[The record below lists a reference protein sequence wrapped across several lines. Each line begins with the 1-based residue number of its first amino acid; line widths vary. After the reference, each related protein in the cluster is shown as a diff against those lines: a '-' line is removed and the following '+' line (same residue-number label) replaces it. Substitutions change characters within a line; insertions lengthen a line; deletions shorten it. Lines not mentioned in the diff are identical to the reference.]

1 MTYNSSPGSVALP
14 RNLNFRVTALASE
27 APPQITAT
35 DAARENARRLEIFT
49 ARLFDGLAPDA
60 AARISAQR
68 RAQLSAEALEFFSV
82 RAEPIKVRVVAGGQA
97 EGGGAFAETV
107 MLDCPFIIDSLL
119 EYFHHLGIGVGLLMH
134 PVLHAAR
141 DSGGRLVSLEGA
153 RAAEQ
158 PESFVH
164 LELRLDGGAHA
175 PQPTAEGLTGVLE
188 QVRSATGDFAAMS
201 ARALEICEETAAQ
214 RELVEVR
221 DLLRWLVGGGFVFL
235 GYRRYRVGESD
246 NRRTLEVAPDSGLG
260 LLRGFSRSHFARPVD
275 LETLDPAHRK
285 MLFEGPALIM
295 GKTHTMSQVHR
306 RRLMDDVTIRRSGPD
321 GRAVAFDRFVG
332 LFTSKAYSE
341 EAQHIPVLR
350 AKLRDLI
357 EAEHAAPGSHDYKEL
372 VTAFN
377 SFPKEELFRAP
388 VGELREQ
395 LHLILDLK
403 NEAAV
408 RVSAHFDPV
417 RNNVVT
423 LVILPRESFSAEA
436 RKQIQ
441 DALGRILDGR
451 LVYYYLA
458 LGEGYS
464 ARLHFCFDAAPPSAA
479 QLRAMET
486 EVSQLARTWE
496 DRLRE
501 ELIERFGE
509 RRGQALAQRW
519 LGAFSVHYK
528 ASTAVARAAGDIEKI
543 ESLLEGGQSFK
554 VELAHPGGGNGA
566 AAAASEL
573 RMFEIGESL
582 RLSDLMPL
590 LSNFGISVISEE
602 ANELRIDAAGAA
614 VRAFVQSFRVQDAH
628 GMALESLRGAAMV
641 AEALTAVRSGLAE
654 DGPLNALVLEAGLSW
669 REVALLRAYVAA
681 AFQMRLAPALP
692 ALRRVLLA
700 NPKLARML
708 AEMFRMR
715 MDPAE
720 PGSGD
725 ARYSG
730 LRAAYLEALGAVD
743 NIADDRLARALM
755 GMIEA
760 TVRTNYFRQP
770 PAPYLTL
777 KFESARIPNLPD
789 TPPLYEI
796 HVDSPTMQ
804 GCHLRAGRVA
814 RGGIRYS
821 DRPEDFRTEI
831 LDLMKTQTVK
841 NAIIV
846 PTGAKGGFI
855 VKPRLGRAT
864 THDDVADAYKTLI
877 RAMLELTDNVADGQT
892 VHPGGIKV
900 LDQDG
905 PYLVVA
911 ADKGTA
917 AFSDLANAI
926 AAEHHFWLGD
936 AFASGGRHGYDH
948 KALGITARGAWE
960 STRWH
965 LREMGIELGRGAPIT
980 MVGLGDMSGDVFG
993 NGLLQSDHVKLIAA
1007 FDHRHIFIDPDPDSH
1022 QSYAERKRL
1031 FELPSS
1037 QWSDYDPALISPG
1050 GGVFRRGSKSIALSP
1065 QARRALSCAAEALDS
1080 DSLIQAILR
1089 ADVTLLY
1096 NGCIGTYVRASDERD
1111 AEVGDHAND
1120 ACRIAANELRAKAV
1134 VEGGN
1139 LGFTQRARIEY
1150 AMAGGRIN
1158 TDAIDNSAG
1167 VDTSDHEVNLKILLQ
1182 PALTRGRIGA
1192 DQRNRALAAAAGEVA
1207 ALVLRD
1213 NRDQVVLL
1221 SLEQL
1226 RSHTGASVFRD
1237 HLSTIEQRGALR
1249 RYEAALPSH
1258 EALRDRRGHFA
1269 GLTRPELAVLS
1280 AYTKIDLFA
1289 QLEACTLLGDPY
1301 LTERF
1306 LTPYFPASIAREF
1319 AAEIPRHGLRRE
1331 LIITRL
1337 VNELVDLMG
1346 ASFVFRLTRSHGA
1359 SCEDA
1364 VHAWVFAEGVLDLV
1378 EQGER
1383 LRADAGEQGGQGA
1396 QAELA
1401 ALLALEG
1408 AALRVCGWAIGGL
1421 ERGGRLGDAIARFK
1435 SGFQSLSAQFE
1446 TMLTAGERERFERS
1460 YRELRSTVYAEQ
1472 AAHQLAR
1479 LSFADHLL
1487 NMLSLSFAHGAAP
1500 AECARAYFAL
1510 SEIIEFATLE
1520 RALEA
1525 IGIDDRWERRAAED
1539 LGADLRNA
1547 RLALCRAVL
1556 IHRELAPAEAV
1567 RALRRGR
1574 ERLFDTMAE
1583 VMNDLRTLPAI
1594 GLPMLEVAIRALT
1607 RLAGAASGAA
1617 PA

>member
-1 MTYNSSPGSVALP
+1 M
-14 RNLNFRVTALASE
+14 ASE
-27 APPQITAT
+27 ALSHTT
-35 DAARENARRLEIFT
+35 VSDAAREHARRLEIFA
-49 ARLFDGLAPDA
+49 ARLFNDLAPDVA
-60 AARISAQR
+60 AQLSAER
-68 RAQLSAEALEFFSV
+68 RAQLSAHALEFFSLCD
-82 RAEPIKVRVVAGGQA
+82 EPIKVRVVIAPQS
-97 EGGGAFAETV
+97 EGGGGFAETV
-107 MLDCPFIIDSLL
+107 MHDCPFIIDSML
-119 EYFHHLGIGVGLLMH
+119 EYFHHLGVEAGLLLH
-134 PVLHAAR
+134 PVLLAQRDAA
-141 DSGGRLVSLEGA
+141 GRLISLESI
-153 RAAEQ
+153 RATEQ

-164 LELRLDGGAHA
+164 LELRLDGGTHD
-175 PQPTAEGLTGVLE
+175 PQRIAEGLKGVLE
-188 QVRSATGDFAAMS
+188 QVRSATGDFEAMV

-235 GYRRYRVGESD
+235 GYRRYRVGEGGG
-246 NRRTLEVAPDSGLG
+246 RRTLEVDADSALG
-260 LLRGFSRSHFARPVD
+260 LLRDFGRSRYVRPVD
-275 LETLDPAHRK
+275 LKALESDHQK
-285 MLFEGPALIM
+285 ILFEGPALIM
-295 GKTHTMSQVHR
+295 GKTHTLSQVHR
-306 RRLMDDVTIRRSGPD
+306 RGLMDDVTIRRTGPN
-321 GRAVAFDRFVG
+321 GHVAAFDRFVG

-350 AKLRDLI
+350 AKLRDVL
-357 EAEHAAPGSHDYKEL
+357 EAEHAAAGSHNYKEL

-408 RVSAHFDPV
+408 RVSAHYDPV
-417 RNNVVT
+417 RSNVVA
-423 LVILPRESFSAEA
+423 LVVLPRESFSAEV

-441 DALGRILDGR
+441 QALGRILDGK

-458 LGEGYS
+458 MGEGYK
-464 ARLHFCFDAAPPSAA
+464 ARMHFCFDAAPPSAA

-509 RRGQALAQRW
+509 RRGRALAQRW
-519 LGAFSVHYK
+519 LGAFSLHYQ
-528 ASTAVARAAGDIEKI
+528 ASTATARAASDIEQV
-543 ESLLEGGQSFK
+543 ENLLANGQSFS
-554 VELAHPGGGNGA
+554 VELARQGGGNGA

-573 RMFEIGESL
+573 RMFEVGESL
-582 RLSDLMPL
+582 RLSDLMPM
-590 LSNFGISVISEE
+590 LSNFGITVISEE
-602 ANELRIDAAGAA
+602 ADELCIHSAGAA
-614 VRAFVQSFRVQDAH
+614 VRAFVQSFRVQDAL
-628 GMALESLRGAAMV
+628 GVALEGASGAAMV
-641 AEALTAVRSGLAE
+641 AAALTAVRDGRTE
-654 DGPLNALVLEAGLSW
+654 DGPLNALVLQAGLGW

-692 ALRRVLLA
+692 ALRRVLLV

-708 AEMFRMR
+708 VGMFRLR
-715 MDPAE
+715 MDPAG

-725 ARYSG
+725 PRYAG

-743 NIADDRLARALM
+743 NIADDRLARALL
-755 GMIEA
+755 GMVEA
-760 TVRTNYFRQP
+760 TVRTNYFREP
-770 PAPYLTL
+770 PAPYITL
-777 KFESARIPNLPD
+777 KFESAGVPNLPD

-804 GCHLRAGRVA
+804 GCHLRAGRIA

-855 VKPRLGRAT
+855 VKPGPGRAA
-864 THDDVADAYKTLI
+864 THDDVVDAYKTLI
-877 RAMLELTDNVADGQT
+877 QAMLELTDNVVGGKT
-892 VHPGGIKV
+892 VHPSGVKV

-926 AAEHHFWLGD
+926 AAEHDFWLGD

-948 KALGITARGAWE
+948 KVLGITARGAWE
-960 STRWH
+960 SVRWH
-965 LREMGIELGRGAPIT
+965 LREMGIDLARGGPIT
-980 MVGLGDMSGDVFG
+980 MVGIGDMSGDVFG
-993 NGLLQSDHVKLIAA
+993 NGLLQSDNLKLIAA
-1007 FDHRHIFIDPDPDSH
+1007 FDHRHIFIDPDPDPKASF
-1022 QSYAERKRL
+1022 AERKRL
-1031 FELPSS
+1031 FELPAS
-1037 QWSDYDPALISPG
+1037 QWSDYNLALISPG
-1050 GGVFRRGSKSIALSP
+1050 GGVFRRGAKSIALSP
-1065 QARRALSCAAEALDS
+1065 QARRALSCAAEVLDS

-1096 NGCIGTYVRASDERD
+1096 NGGVGTYVRASDERD
-1111 AEVGDHAND
+1111 AEVGDHANN

-1134 VEGGN
+1134 AEGGN

-1150 AMAGGRIN
+1150 AMADGRIN

-1182 PALTRGRIGA
+1182 PALTGGRI
-1192 DQRNRALAAAAGEVA
+1192 DFDRRNRALAAAAGEIA

-1226 RSHTGASVFRD
+1226 RSRTETKEFRD
-1237 HLSTIEQRGALR
+1237 HLSAIEQRGALH

-1258 EALRDRRGHFA
+1258 EELRDRRGRFA

-1280 AYTKIDLFA
+1280 AYTKIDLFT
-1289 QLEACTLLGDPY
+1289 QLETCALPNDPY

-1306 LTPYFPASIAREF
+1306 LIPYFPASIAREF

-1331 LIITRL
+1331 LIVTRL

-1346 ASFVFRLTRSHGA
+1346 ATFGFRLARSHGA
-1359 SCEDA
+1359 RTEDT
-1364 VHAWVFAEGVLDLV
+1364 VRAWIFAEGVLDLV
-1378 EQGER
+1378 DQAEG
-1383 LRADAGEQGGQGA
+1383 LRAGAGEQGA
-1396 QAELA
+1396 HAELA

-1408 AALRVCGWAIGGL
+1408 AARRACGWAIAGL
-1421 ERGGRLGDAIARFK
+1421 EADESLGDAIARFK
-1435 SGFQSLSAQFE
+1435 PGFQSLCAEFE
-1446 TMLTAGERERFERS
+1446 TMLADDERERFERS
-1460 YRELRSTVYAEQ
+1460 YRELRSTVYTEQ
-1472 AAHQLAR
+1472 VAHQLAR
-1479 LSFADHLL
+1479 LGFADHLL
-1487 NMLSLSFAHGAAP
+1487 NVLSLSFAHGAAP
-1500 AECARAYFAL
+1500 ADCARAYFAL
-1510 SEIIEFATLE
+1510 GRIIEFATLE

-1525 IGIDDRWERRAAED
+1525 IGTDDRWERRAAED
-1539 LGADLRNA
+1539 LAGDLRNA

-1556 IHRELAPAEAV
+1556 VDREVAPADAV
-1567 RALRRGR
+1567 RALRSGR
-1574 ERLFDTMAE
+1574 ERLFDAMAE
-1583 VMNDLRTLPAI
+1583 VMNDLRTLPAV
-1594 GLPMLEVAIRALT
+1594 GLPVLEVAIRALT
-1607 RLAGAASGAA
+1607 RLARAASGAE

>member
-1 MTYNSSPGSVALP
+1 LT
-14 RNLNFRVTALASE
+14 SE
-27 APPQITAT
+27 AQPLTTAT
-35 DAARENARRLEIFT
+35 DSAREHTRWLEIFA
-49 ARLFDGLAPDA
+49 ARLFDGLAPDVA
-60 AARISAQR
+60 SRLPAQR
-68 RAQLSAEALEFFSV
+68 RAQISVEALDFFSV
-82 RAEPIKVRVVAGGQA
+82 RAEPIKVRVVIADQPD
-97 EGGGAFAETV
+97 GASGFADT
-107 MLDCPFIIDSLL
+107 MMRDCPFIIDSLL
-119 EYFHHLGIGVGLLMH
+119 EYFHHLGIGVGLLLH
-134 PVLHAAR
+134 PVLLAGR
-141 DSGGRLVSLEGA
+141 DTSGRLVSLEGA

-164 LELRLDGGAHA
+164 LELRLDGGAYD
-175 PQPTAEGLTGVLE
+175 PQQIAEDLKGVLE
-188 QVRSATGDFAAMS
+188 QVRSATGDFEAMT

-246 NRRTLEVAPDSGLG
+246 GHRTLEVDPDSALG
-260 LLRGFSRSHFARPVD
+260 LLRDFSRSRFERAVD
-275 LETLDPAHRK
+275 LEALDPAHRK

-306 RRLMDDVTIRRSGPD
+306 RRLMDDVTIRRTGAN

-350 AKLRDLI
+350 AKLREVL
-357 EAEHAAPGSHDYKEL
+357 EAEHAAPGSHNYKEL

-395 LHLILDLK
+395 LHLILDVK
-403 NEAAV
+403 NEATV
-408 RVSAHFDPV
+408 RVSAHYDPV

-423 LVILPRESFSAEA
+423 LVIMPRESFSAEV

-441 DALGRILDGR
+441 EALGRILNGD

-501 ELIERFGE
+501 ELVERFGE
-509 RRGQALAQRW
+509 RRGQALMQRW
-519 LGAFSVHYK
+519 LGAFSIHYK
-528 ASTAVARAAGDIEKI
+528 ASTAVARAAADIERI
-543 ESLLEGGQSFK
+543 ESLLEAGQSFN
-554 VELAHPGGGNGA
+554 VELARESGGNGA
-566 AAAASEL
+566 AAATSEL

-582 RLSDLMPL
+582 RLSDVMPM
-590 LSNFGISVISEE
+590 LSNFGINVISEE
-602 ANELRIDAAGAA
+602 ANELRIDAAGAG
-614 VRAFVQSFRVQDAH
+614 VRAFVQSFRVQGAH
-628 GMALESLRGAAMV
+628 GVALESMSGAAMV
-641 AEALTAVRSGLAE
+641 AEALTAVRSGRTE
-654 DGPLNALVLEAGLSW
+654 DGPLNALVLEAGLGW
-669 REVALLRAYVAA
+669 REVALLRTYVAA

-692 ALRRVLLA
+692 AVRRVLLL

-708 AEMFRMR
+708 VEMFLLR
-715 MDPAE
+715 MDPARLA
-720 PGSGD
+720 SDD
-725 ARYSG
+725 AHFAEV
-730 LRAAYLEALGAVD
+730 RAAYLEALGAVD
-743 NIADDRLARALM
+743 NIADDRMARALL

-760 TVRTNYFRQP
+760 TVRSNYFREP
-770 PAPYLTL
+770 PAPYITL

-804 GCHLRAGRVA
+804 GCHLRAGRIA

-864 THDDVADAYKTLI
+864 THDDVVDAYQTLI
-877 RAMLELTDNVADGQT
+877 RAMIELTDNVVGGQI
-892 VHPGGIKV
+892 VHPSGLKV

-905 PYLVVA
+905 AYLVVA

-926 AAEHHFWLGD
+926 AAEHDFWLGD

-960 STRWH
+960 SARWH
-965 LREMGIELGRGAPIT
+965 LREMGIDLERGAPIT
-980 MVGLGDMSGDVFG
+980 MVGIGDMSGDVFG
-993 NGLLQSDHVKLIAA
+993 NGLLQSDNVKLIAA
-1007 FDHRHIFIDPDPDSH
+1007 FDHRHIFIDPDPDPRISF
-1022 QSYAERKRL
+1022 AERKRL

-1037 QWSDYDPALISPG
+1037 QWSDYNPALISPG

-1065 QARRALSCAAEALDS
+1065 QARRALSCTAEVLDS

-1096 NGCIGTYVRASDERD
+1096 NGGIGTYVRASDERD

-1120 ACRIAANELRAKAV
+1120 ACRIVASELRTKAV

-1139 LGFTQRARIEY
+1139 LGLTQRARIEY
-1150 AMAGGRIN
+1150 AIAGGHIN

-1182 PALTRGRIGA
+1182 PALTSGRIGF
-1192 DQRNRALAAAAGEVA
+1192 DRRNNALAAAAGEVA

-1226 RSHTGASVFRD
+1226 RSRTHASVFRD
-1237 HLSTIEQRGALR
+1237 HASAIEQRGRLR
-1249 RYEAALPSH
+1249 GYEAALPSH
-1258 EALRDRRGHFA
+1258 EELRDRRRRFA
-1269 GLTRPELAVLS
+1269 GLTRPELAVLG
-1280 AYTKIDLFA
+1280 AYTKIDMSA
-1289 QLEACTLLGDPY
+1289 QLQTCALLNDPY
-1301 LTERF
+1301 LSERF
-1306 LTPYFPASIAREF
+1306 LVPYFPPSIVREF

-1331 LIITRL
+1331 IIITRL

-1346 ASFVFRLTRSHGA
+1346 ASFVFSLTRSHGA
-1359 SCEDA
+1359 RAEDA

-1378 EQGER
+1378 EKAER
-1383 LRADAGEQGGQGA
+1383 LRAGAAGQGA

-1408 AALRVCGWAIGGL
+1408 AARRACGWAIGSL
-1421 ERGGRLGDAIARFK
+1421 EANDSLGASIARFK
-1435 SGFQSLSAQFE
+1435 PGFQSLSAEFE
-1446 TMLTAGERERFERS
+1446 TMLVADERERFEHS
-1460 YRELRSTVYAEQ
+1460 YRELRSAVYIEQ
-1472 AAHQLAR
+1472 VAHQLAR
-1479 LSFADHLL
+1479 LGFSDHLL
-1487 NMLSLSFAHGAAP
+1487 NVLSLSFAHGAAP
-1500 AECARAYFAL
+1500 AQCARAYFAL

-1520 RALEA
+1520 GALET
-1525 IGIDDRWERRAAED
+1525 IGTDDRWERRAAED
-1539 LGADLRNA
+1539 LGADLSNA

-1556 IHRELAPAEAV
+1556 INREVAPVEAV

-1574 ERLFDTMAE
+1574 ERLFDAMAE
-1583 VMNDLRTLPAI
+1583 VMNDLRTLPTI
-1594 GLPMLEVAIRALT
+1594 GLPALEVAIRALT
-1607 RLAGAASGAA
+1607 RLAGAASGAEA
-1617 PA
+1617 A

>member
-1 MTYNSSPGSVALP
+1 M
-14 RNLNFRVTALASE
+14 ASE
-27 APPQITAT
+27 AQSHTT
-35 DAARENARRLEIFT
+35 VSDAAREHARRLEIF
-49 ARLFDGLAPDA
+49 ADRLFSELAPDL
-60 AARISAQR
+60 AARISAAR
-68 RAQLSAEALEFFSV
+68 RAQLSAEALEFFSL
-82 RAEPIKVRVVAGGQA
+82 RAEPIKVRVVIAPPSD
-97 EGGGAFAETV
+97 GGGGFAETV
-107 MLDCPFIIDSLL
+107 MRDCPFIIDSML
-119 EYFHHLGIGVGLLMH
+119 EYFHHLGIDAGLLLH
-134 PVLHAAR
+134 PVLLAAR
-141 DSGGRLVSLEGA
+141 DAAGRLVSLEGV
-153 RAAEQ
+153 RATEQ

-164 LELRLDGGAHA
+164 LELRLNGGAHD
-175 PQPTAEGLTGVLE
+175 PQRISEGLTGVLE
-188 QVRSATGDFAAMS
+188 QVRSATGDFDAMI

-221 DLLRWLVGGGFVFL
+221 DLLRWLIGGGFVFL
-235 GYRRYRVGESD
+235 GYRHYRVGD
-246 NRRTLEVAPDSGLG
+246 DGGRRTLEVDADSGLG
-260 LLRGFSRSHFARPVD
+260 LLHDFSRSRYARPVD
-275 LETLDPAHRK
+275 LKALEPDHQK

-306 RRLMDDVTIRRSGPD
+306 RGLMDDVTIRRTGPD
-321 GRAVAFDRFVG
+321 GRVAAFDRFVG
-332 LFTSKAYSE
+332 LFTSKAYAE

-350 AKLRDLI
+350 AKLRDVL
-357 EAEHAAPGSHDYKEL
+357 EAEHAAPGSHNYKEL

-388 VGELREQ
+388 VGDLREQ

-408 RVSAHFDPV
+408 RVSTHYDPV
-417 RNNVVT
+417 RDNVVT
-423 LVILPRESFSAEA
+423 LVVLPRETFSAEV
-436 RKQIQ
+436 RKRIQ
-441 DALGRILDGR
+441 QALGRILDGK

-458 LGEGYS
+458 MGEGYR
-464 ARLHFCFDAAPPSAA
+464 ARMHFCFDAAPPSAA

-501 ELIERFGE
+501 ELVERFGE
-509 RRGQALAQRW
+509 RRGHALAQRW
-519 LGAFSVHYK
+519 LGAFTVHYK
-528 ASTAVARAAGDIEKI
+528 ASTAAARAASDIERI
-543 ESLLEGGQSFK
+543 ESLLDNGQSFN
-554 VELAHPGGGNGA
+554 VELARQSGSGNGA

-573 RMFEIGESL
+573 RMFEVGESL
-582 RLSDLMPL
+582 RLSDVMPM
-590 LSNFGISVISEE
+590 LSNFGITVISEQ
-602 ANELRIDAAGAA
+602 ADELRIDAAGTA
-614 VRAFVQSFRVQDAH
+614 VRAFVQAFRVQDAH
-628 GMALESLRGAAMV
+628 GVALEGTSGAAMV
-641 AEALTAVRSGLAE
+641 AEALTAVRSGRTE
-654 DGPLNALVLEAGLSW
+654 DGPLNALVLQAGLGW

-692 ALRRVLLA
+692 ALRRVLLV
-700 NPKLARML
+700 NPKLAQML
-708 AEMFRMR
+708 VGMFRLR
-715 MDPAE
+715 MDPAG

-725 ARYSG
+725 ARYAG

-743 NIADDRLARALM
+743 NIADDRLARALL
-755 GMIEA
+755 GMLEA
-760 TVRTNYFRQP
+760 TVRTNYFREP
-770 PAPYLTL
+770 PAPYITL

-804 GCHLRAGRVA
+804 GCHLRAGRIA

-855 VKPRLGRAT
+855 VKPRPGRAT
-864 THDDVADAYKTLI
+864 THDDVVDAYRTLI
-877 RAMLELTDNVADGQT
+877 RAMLELTDNLAGGKT
-892 VHPGGIKV
+892 VHPSAVKV

-926 AAEHHFWLGD
+926 AAEHNFWLGD

-960 STRWH
+960 SVRWH
-965 LREMGIELGRGAPIT
+965 LREMGIDPARGAPIT
-980 MVGLGDMSGDVFG
+980 MVGIGDMSGDVFG
-993 NGLLQSDHVKLIAA
+993 NGLLQSDNLKLIAA
-1007 FDHRHIFIDPDPDSH
+1007 FDHRHIFIDPDPDPKVSF
-1022 QSYAERKRL
+1022 AERKRL

-1037 QWSDYDPALISPG
+1037 QWSDYNPALISPG
-1050 GGVFRRGSKSIALSP
+1050 GGVFRRGAKTIALSP
-1065 QARRALSCAAEALDS
+1065 QIRRALSCTAEVLDS

-1096 NGCIGTYVRASDERD
+1096 NGGVGTYVRASDERD
-1111 AEVGDHAND
+1111 TEVGDHANN

-1134 VEGGN
+1134 AEGGN

-1182 PALTRGRIGA
+1182 PALSGGRI
-1192 DQRNRALAAAAGEVA
+1192 DFERRNRALAAAAGEVA

-1226 RSHTGASVFRD
+1226 RARTDAKEFRD
-1237 HLSTIEQRGALR
+1237 HLSMIEQRGALH

-1258 EALRDRRGHFA
+1258 EELRDRRGRFA

-1280 AYTKIDLFA
+1280 AYTKIDLFT
-1289 QLEACTLLGDPY
+1289 QLESCALPGDAY

-1306 LTPYFPASIAREF
+1306 LVPYFPASIAREF

-1331 LIITRL
+1331 LIVTRL

-1359 SCEDA
+1359 RTEDA
-1364 VHAWVFAEGVLDLV
+1364 VRAWIFAEGVLDLV
-1378 EQGER
+1378 DEAEG
-1383 LRADAGEQGGQGA
+1383 LRAGAGEQGA
-1396 QAELA
+1396 EAELA

-1408 AALRVCGWAIGGL
+1408 AARRACGWAIAGL
-1421 ERGGRLGDAIARFK
+1421 EADVSLGDAIGRFK
-1435 SGFQSLSAQFE
+1435 PGFQSLCGEFE
-1446 TMLTAGERERFERS
+1446 TMLADDERERFERS
-1460 YRELRSTVYAEQ
+1460 YRELRSTVYTEQ
-1472 AAHQLAR
+1472 VAHRLAR

-1487 NMLSLSFAHGAAP
+1487 NVLSLSFAHGATP
-1500 AECARAYFAL
+1500 VDCARAYFAL
-1510 SEIIEFATLE
+1510 SRIIEFATLE

-1525 IGIDDRWERRAAED
+1525 IGTEDRWARRAAED
-1539 LGADLRNA
+1539 LGGDLRNA

-1556 IHRELAPAEAV
+1556 VDREVAPAEAV
-1567 RALRRGR
+1567 RALRSGR

-1583 VMNDLRTLPAI
+1583 VMNDLRTLPTV
-1594 GLPMLEVAIRALT
+1594 GLPVLEVAIRALT
-1607 RLAGAASGAA
+1607 RLARAASGAE

>member
-1 MTYNSSPGSVALP
+1 M
-14 RNLNFRVTALASE
+14 ASE
-27 APPQITAT
+27 AQPQTTAS
-35 DAARENARRLEIFT
+35 DAAREHARRLELFA
-49 ARLFDGLAPDA
+49 ARLFSGLAPEL
-60 AARISAQR
+60 AARISAER
-68 RAQLSAEALEFFSV
+68 RAQLGAEALEFFSL
-82 RAEPIKVRVVAGGQA
+82 RAEPIKVRVVIAPRSDGAGG
-97 EGGGAFAETV
+97 FAETV
-107 MLDCPFIIDSLL
+107 MEDCPFIIDSML
-119 EYFHHLGIGVGLLMH
+119 EYFHHLGIGAGLLLH
-134 PVLHAAR
+134 PVLLAERDAA
-141 DSGGRLVSLEGA
+141 GELVSLEGV
-153 RAAEQ
+153 RSTEQ

-164 LELRLDGGAHA
+164 LELRLDSGTHD
-175 PQPTAEGLTGVLE
+175 PDRIAEGLTGVLE
-188 QVRSATGDFAAMS
+188 QVRSATGDFEAMT

-235 GYRRYRVGESD
+235 GYRRYRVGED
-246 NRRTLEVAPDSGLG
+246 GGRRTLEVDPDSALG
-260 LLRGFSRSHFARPVD
+260 LLRDFSRSRYARPLD
-275 LETLDPAHRK
+275 LKALNPAHHK

-295 GKTHTMSQVHR
+295 GKTHSMSQVHR
-306 RRLMDDVTIRRSGPD
+306 RGLMDDVTIRRAGPD
-321 GRAVAFDRFVG
+321 GRVVSFDRFVG

-350 AKLRDLI
+350 AKLRDVL
-357 EAEHAAPGSHDYKEL
+357 EAEHAAPGSHNYKEM
-372 VTAFN
+372 VAAFN

-395 LHLILDLK
+395 LHLILDHK
-403 NEAAV
+403 DEVSV
-408 RVSAHFDPV
+408 RVSAHYDPV
-417 RNNVVT
+417 RNNVVA
-423 LVILPRESFSAEA
+423 LVVLPRESFSAEV

-441 DALGRILDGR
+441 AALGRILDGE

-458 LGEGYS
+458 MGEGYR
-464 ARLHFCFDAAPPSAA
+464 ARMHFCYDAAPPSAP

-501 ELIERFGE
+501 ELAERFGE
-509 RRGQALAQRW
+509 RRGPALALRW
-519 LGAFSVHYK
+519 LGAFSPHYK
-528 ASTAVARAAGDIEKI
+528 ASTTVARAAGDLERIEG
-543 ESLLEGGQSFK
+543 LLEGGQRFS
-554 VELAHPGGGNGA
+554 VELARQDGGDRAPA
-566 AAAASEL
+566 ATSEL
-573 RMFEIGESL
+573 RMFEVGESL
-582 RLSDLMPL
+582 RLSDLMPM
-590 LSNFGISVISEE
+590 LSNFGIIVISEE
-602 ANELRIDAAGAA
+602 ADELRIDSNGAA

-628 GMALESLRGAAMV
+628 GAPLESMSGAAMV
-641 AEALTAVRSGLAE
+641 AEALTAVRGGRTE
-654 DGPLNALVLEAGLSW
+654 DGPLNALVLDAGLGW
-669 REVALLRAYVAA
+669 REIALLRAYVAA

-708 AEMFRMR
+708 VEMFRLR

-720 PGSGD
+720 PGSGEG
-725 ARYSG
+725 RYAG

-743 NIADDRLARALM
+743 NIADDRLARTLL
-755 GMIEA
+755 GMVEA
-760 TVRTNYFRQP
+760 TVRTDYFREP
-770 PAPYLTL
+770 PAPYITL

-796 HVDSPTMQ
+796 HVDSPAMQ
-804 GCHLRAGRVA
+804 GCHLRAGRIA

-864 THDDVADAYKTLI
+864 NHDDVVGAYKTLI
-877 RAMLELTDNVADGQT
+877 RAMLELTDNVVGGQT
-892 VHPGGIKV
+892 THPAGVKV

-926 AAEHHFWLGD
+926 AAEHNFWLGD
-936 AFASGGRHGYDH
+936 AFASGGRYGYDH

-960 STRWH
+960 SVRWH
-965 LREMGIELGRGAPIT
+965 LREMGIDLGRGASIT
-980 MVGLGDMSGDVFG
+980 MVGIGDMSGDVFG
-993 NGLLQSDHVKLIAA
+993 NGLLQSDNLKLVAA
-1007 FDHRHIFIDPDPDSH
+1007 FDHRHIFIDPDPDPKASF
-1022 QSYAERKRL
+1022 AERKRL

-1037 QWSDYDPALISPG
+1037 QWSDYDAALISPG
-1050 GGVFRRGSKSIALSP
+1050 GGVFRRGAKSIALSP
-1065 QARRALSCAAEALDS
+1065 QARRALSCTAEVLDS

-1089 ADVTLLY
+1089 ADVALLY
-1096 NGCIGTYVRASDERD
+1096 NGGVGTYVRGIDERD

-1120 ACRIAANELRAKAV
+1120 ACRIAAGELRVKAV
-1134 VEGGN
+1134 AEGGN

-1158 TDAIDNSAG
+1158 SDAIDNSAG

-1182 PALTRGRIGA
+1182 PALAGGRI
-1192 DQRNRALAAAAGEVA
+1192 DFDRRNRALAAAAGEVA
-1207 ALVLRD
+1207 GLVLRD

-1221 SLEQL
+1221 SLEQM
-1226 RSHTGASVFRD
+1226 RSRTETGVFRD
-1237 HLSTIEQRGALR
+1237 HLSAIEQRGALH

-1258 EALRDRRGHFA
+1258 EELRDRRGRFA

-1280 AYTKIDLFA
+1280 AYTKIDLFK
-1289 QLEACTLLGDPY
+1289 QLETCALPDDSY
-1301 LTERF
+1301 LAERF
-1306 LTPYFPASIAREF
+1306 LVTYFPASIAREF

-1346 ASFVFRLTRSHGA
+1346 ASFVFRLARNRGA
-1359 SCEDA
+1359 RIEDT
-1364 VHAWVFAEGVLDLV
+1364 VRAWIFAEGVLDLV
-1378 EQGER
+1378 DQAEG
-1383 LRADAGEQGGQGA
+1383 LRAGAGNQGA

-1408 AALRVCGWAIGGL
+1408 AAQRACGWAIAGL
-1421 ERGGRLGDAIARFK
+1421 DAKAPLGDAIARFK
-1435 SGFQSLSAQFE
+1435 PGFHGLCAEFD
-1446 TMLTAGERERFERS
+1446 TMLADDERERFERS
-1460 YRELRSTVYAEQ
+1460 YRELRSTVYTEQ
-1472 AAHQLAR
+1472 LALKLAR
-1479 LSFADHLL
+1479 LGFADHLL
-1487 NMLSLSFAHGAAP
+1487 NILSLSFTRGAAP

-1510 SEIIEFATLE
+1510 SGIIEFATLE
-1520 RALEA
+1520 RALEG
-1525 IGIDDRWERRAAED
+1525 IGSDDRWERRAAED

-1556 IHRELAPAEAV
+1556 VHRDVAPAEAV
-1567 RALRRGR
+1567 RLLRKGR
-1574 ERLFDTMAE
+1574 ERLFDAMAE
-1583 VMNDLRTLPAI
+1583 MMNDLRTLPAI
-1594 GLPMLEVAIRALT
+1594 GLPVLQVAIRALT
-1607 RLAGAASGAA
+1607 RLAAAASGGA